1 MCYICV
7 GSNKLFAFPGRTIT
21 ASQADVEKATSYLH
35 TLGFSGLTF
44 EDHPADNWIRL
55 KYKDYNKFILDKTFG
70 PHKKAPKG
78 RIQWIVPNLGAIYVN
93 EKRKRVLIQ
102 NIEQVEKRH
111 PPKPLPKVDIP
122 PYNPNVDKKV
132 WASDQLIDLYKKIQ
146 AAGNPR
152 AACLDFMKKIWSYWN
167 QHKFQNQ
174 MDIPTLGFLK
184 DVGLK
189 MRKRG
194 VWRHGGINNIREIL
208 ITPRLFNARF
218 DVFAE
223 IFLHE
228 MCHQAVSEI
237 NKVRETANK
246 GHGPLWAGWMR
257 KVGLEP
263 NRYDK
268 TDNVEYMTPQE
279 RAQKEAAED
288 RKEEAKEGLTK
299 KYYSINN
306 VKAEPIPILYV
317 NQEGKRLNGYLFFD
331 PSRPKV
337 PTFISDEQL
346 RDGTDGKG
354 WRWNI
359 LYSRPE
365 MYERTEAPDPEYK
378 TKIQRLVESLIVQR
392 EHKAA
397 RNAAK
402 RRYGYQWRPY

>member
-7 GSNKLFAFPGRTIT
+7 GNKLFAFPGRTIT

-70 PHKKAPKG
+70 AGKKVAK
-78 RIQWIVPNLGAIYVN
+78 RIQWVVPNLGAIYVN
-93 EKRKRVLIQ
+93 EGRKRVLIQ
-102 NIEQVEKRH
+102 NIEKVEKRT
-111 PPKPLPKVDIP
+111 PPKPLPPVDTP
-122 PYNPNVDKKV
+122 PYNPNVDKGV

-152 AACLDFMKKIWSYWN
+152 TACHDFMKKIWHYWN

-174 MDIPTLGFLK
+174 MEEPTLGFLR
-184 DVGLK
+184 DMGIQ

-194 VWRHGGINNIREIL
+194 LWRHGGINNIRELMIS
-208 ITPRLFNARF
+208 PRLFNARF

-223 IFLHE
+223 VFLHE

-237 NKVRETANK
+237 DKVRETANK

-263 NRYDK
+263 KRYDT

-279 RAQKEAAED
+279 RADHEAAIKRREA
-288 RKEEAKEGLTK
+288 AKEGLTPK
-299 KYYSINN
+299 KYNISSIRTQ
-306 VKAEPIPILYV
+306 PTPILYV
-317 NQEGKRLNGYLFFD
+317 DSTGKRVNGYLFFN
-331 PSRPKV
+331 PKRPKALS
-337 PTFISDEQL
+337 FISDAQF
-346 RDGTDGKG
+346 RDGLRSHS
-354 WRWNI
+354 WQWINI
-359 LYSRPE
+359 NGLPD
-365 MYERTEAPDPEYK
+365 MFERTEPEDPDYK
-378 TKIQRLVESLIVQR
+378 TVLAALTELITR
-392 EHKAA
+392 NIEHQK
-397 RNAAK
+397 AK
-402 RRYGYQWRPY
+402 RAVRPRYQWRPY